1 MQYAKSS
8 AAVGAA
14 MLVIFSTTGCATKK
28 YVRQT
33 VSPVENR
40 VSGVEKTASSQAGQI
55 GQLENGLSR
64 TDERVT
70 DVDRKAAAAGQEA
83 AKANQAAQQAG
94 QRADE
99 ATMMA
104 RNTANRLGEVVDNI
118 DNYKMVTTESVLFPL
133 NKSTLT
139 QDAQAQLD
147 QAVTQLGANK
157 NFVLEVQGFTDATG
171 SKNTNIA
178 LAQKRA
184 DEVVRYLT
192 VNHNIPLRKI
202 HVLGVGEE
210 NFVAD
215 NKTREGRKQNRRV
228 EIKVFALDLGGT
240 RAANDAASQAT
251 TPTTTP
257 TSTQQQQR

>member
-1 MQYAKSS
+1 
-8 AAVGAA
+8 
-14 MLVIFSTTGCATKK
+14 
-28 YVRQT
+28 
-33 VSPVENR
+33 
-40 VSGVEKTASSQAGQI
+40 
-55 GQLENGLSR
+55 
-64 TDERVT
+64 
-70 DVDRKAAAAGQEA
+70 
-83 AKANQAAQQAG
+83 
-94 QRADE
+94 
-99 ATMMA
+99 
-104 RNTANRLGEVVDNI
+104 
-118 DNYKMVTTESVLFPL
+118 
-133 NKSTLT
+133 
-139 QDAQAQLD
+139 
-147 QAVTQLGANK
+147 
-157 NFVLEVQGFTDATG
+157 VQGFTDATG